1 MSLIKYLVIASGCVF
16 YSTLGLAAD
25 IIGDTNAGQAKAAAC
40 AACHGP
46 KGINATGGFP
56 NLAGQN
62 EVYIVNSLKAFRDKK
77 REAEIMNTIAAAL
90 DDQDIANLAAYYNG
104 LTSCP

>member
-1 MSLIKYLVIASGCVF
+1 MSQFKFVLIAF
-16 YSTLGLAAD
+16 LGFSLATTAVGAD
-25 IIGDTNAGQAKAAAC
+25 VAGDAKAGKTKSAAC

-62 EVYIVNSLKAFRDKK
+62 EVYVVTALKAYRAKTRKAD
-77 REAEIMNTIAAAL
+77 IMNTIAGAL
-90 DDQDIANLAAYYNG
+90 DDQDIANLAAYYRG
-104 LTSCP
+104 LSPCP